1 MANDHKVPAL
11 WVAGFNAQLPD
22 GTMLVPGVTVVDVP
36 ADEAK
41 TSTNWKPAKAPKAGV
56 SDVPSTE

>member
-1 MANDHKVPAL
+1 MANDHLIPAL
-11 WVAGFNAQLPD
+11 WVAGYHAVLPD
-22 GTMLVPGVTVVDVP
+22 GTNLVPGVTVANIP

-41 TSTNWKPAKAPKAGV
+41 RSTNWKPTKAPKAGV